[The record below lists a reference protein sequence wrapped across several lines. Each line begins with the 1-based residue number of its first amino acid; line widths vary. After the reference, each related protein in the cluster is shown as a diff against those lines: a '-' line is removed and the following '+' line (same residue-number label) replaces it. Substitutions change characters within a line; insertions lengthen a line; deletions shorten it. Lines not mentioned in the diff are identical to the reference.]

1 MRCPFCKH
9 EDDKVVDSRSSED
22 GLVIRRRRECLNC
35 ERRYTS
41 YERIEHSP
49 MKVIK
54 KNGCREDFSRDKIRS
69 GIEKACEK
77 RPVPADKIEALVD
90 KIERSIVEHSDKEV
104 STQMIGELVMR
115 SLFDLDH
122 VAYVRF
128 ASVYREFKSVDEFMS
143 ELKDLISKK

>member
-1 MRCPFCKH
+1 M
-9 EDDKVVDSRSSED
+9 VDSRSSED
-22 GLVIRRRRECLNC
+22 GLVIRRRRECLKC

-54 KNGCREDFSRDKIRS
+54 KNGSREDFSRDKIRS

-77 RPVPADKIEALVD
+77 RPVPAEKIELLVD

>member
-1 MRCPFCKH
+1 M
-9 EDDKVVDSRSSED
+9 VDSRSSED
-22 GLVIRRRRECLNC
+22 GLVIRRRRECLKC

-54 KNGCREDFSRDKIRS
+54 KNGSREDFSRDKIRS

-90 KIERSIVEHSDKEV
+90 KIECSIVEHSDKEV
-104 STQMIGELVMR
+104 STQLVGELVMR
-115 SLFDLDH
+115 ALFDLDH